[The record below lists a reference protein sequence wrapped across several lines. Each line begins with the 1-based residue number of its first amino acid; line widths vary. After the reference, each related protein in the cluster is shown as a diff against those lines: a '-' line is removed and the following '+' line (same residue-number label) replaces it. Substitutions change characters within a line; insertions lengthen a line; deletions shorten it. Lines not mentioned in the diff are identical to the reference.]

1 LRRHQ
6 PPPPIRR
13 QRRARGRFATTFEK
27 DVGGTIVYSDTAR
40 QIALIEGYSTLHG
53 RPVYGAIKGT
63 QRTTVDIEA
72 YTGTGFTAEEKAD
85 LIAAKKR
92 AMDVDAALAAE
103 NPNGPFKDGARFA
116 SSPNTPEWASEAA
129 RYWLGLLGL
138 DRRVYLTTTADAKGA
153 ELFGPYAAIRSAAVD
168 ANEKGSTR
176 QLPNGDFYIAF
187 DITGPRTSAKLEAL
201 AHEIGHILEKTAF
214 DSAPTETKNAIIKD
228 YNAWIEKAKNTKAK
242 DWPAEL
248 RAHTTGKL
256 TNINA
261 RDEAMVADL
270 PAYWHSFSEYFAD
283 QVSRW
288 ATTTD
293 KPLSVVDHFFKR
305 IAQAIRK
312 LMRAVTGKR
321 FGTAPAMQR
330 YLDALA
336 KKALPYGATKG
347 AETGGAETAPRRRQD
362 AYDILAGVIDGKIS
376 ASSGAATNAV
386 DRLNLAL
393 GSSKAGSEL
402 ARKLNAADF
411 GATGAKAKANRAL
424 LDQVSAFIDSKDEPR
439 FSLAPANRPMPKT
452 IDVDGVERPT
462 TNSDGKPIHPTEE
475 GVRNFWRWFGE
486 SKVVDDQ
493 GKPLVVY
500 HGTRGDFS
508 VFDAGRQGQSD
519 FGASGRGFY
528 FSQDPNTAN
537 VYAALSPGDG
547 APNIMPVSVSLK
559 IPYELGARLPQNEAE
574 SRLLT
579 ERVKAEGYDGIIV
592 RGADGVLDE
601 IVAFND
607 TQIKSAIGNNGDF
620 SPTNPDI
627 RFKTADQR
635 PTGDRLS
642 VDFLQA
648 RLNAV
653 TRHWPGLAQMPVK
666 VVGSER
672 GLPESVRAK
681 LREMRANGTEAIPRA
696 VYVPGDGL
704 YFVAPNI
711 ASTKEALLALAE
723 EAIGHHGL
731 RSVMGPQFEALLDR
745 VIDERRADVEAMAA
759 DYGLDMANLEQARE
773 AADEFL
779 AHQAR
784 LDTRETWFQGIVQA
798 IRQMLRKM
806 GVRLRLSD
814 GDIRALLAA
823 SNRYVTQGDARGA
836 LKARGRFGG
845 KTTTR
850 NQDARFS
857 ATGLDVNR
865 QNIGYH
871 YGDLGYAKDTVAGRM
886 SGSRGTGHFGTGVY
900 FTGSPQTTNNSRID
914 RSEQAVDLSEF
925 NLATPKNKEQADRL
939 HDALRS
945 VNQLMGRYEPW
956 WEEDGEWE
964 FGDNQ
969 KTLQSAAKNIK
980 QSLNLEQSQ
989 ESVEEVIK
997 KSVEESAPDY
1007 NSRATMNAY
1016 TDSASTRAMKALGFD
1031 GVDVRHIPE
1040 FDTFEYGTVV
1050 YREKLEATAN
1060 AGLDPVGAGAGGQ
1073 VRGAGVSAVSARQQ
1087 AIPLFPIQE
1096 SERAR
1101 RQRENAELTEILTV
1115 DAQALMRA
1123 FERINGEDLVHKQL
1137 RYDNI
1142 AERID
1147 SGEAIDSYPVVGA
1160 QYGFSIDDGRHR
1172 VAVAADRGMR
1182 IQIATN
1188 KASVARIRELT
1199 EGPDA
1204 GIDAESASN
1213 PLDADYFAAI
1223 ERGDMETAKRMVV
1236 EAALES
1242 GALVLSDDSGNVGY
1256 KVRRSP
1262 PPKKTITVYKAFRMR
1277 TGGSYPMFVGAKDD
1291 IPIGIW
1297 LDATEGGYHF
1307 KSTNGIEYVPA
1318 DTGDSIE
1325 IPDQAVRDDLIA
1337 HGYLPQGSKAKS
1349 VKAVAYRPGWHG
1361 GELPFFPQAGNKV
1374 WHKGKKLI
1382 PEAPDDYAYPN
1393 VHEFDTFMAEVEMDA
1408 DYNYLQE
1415 YLDTAARNKDGS
1427 INHKMSGLR
1436 HIPKGGFYEYA
1447 TNPLFKDRP
1456 DLGKWYI
1463 SGSVRINKVLTQDE
1477 VNRRLDEANVP
1488 RQLWNKRVDVQGR
1501 GKNKTITEGQFDV
1514 LDLDGLGY
1522 DPQFNH
1528 VHHKLLDPVTYDDNG
1543 QVIPLSQRFDR
1554 TKADVRF
1561 SLADID
1567 THQRTLKE
1575 ELTRRLKAL
1584 GDTTSTAERT
1594 MMKALGSLTVRMLA
1608 DVSQKV
1614 LPSAKRF
1621 VQAMSAY
1628 QTERNKMVDQAT
1640 RTAHDMLK
1648 HPGKEN
1654 RRLMALMNDSTV
1666 DGIDASLSAF
1676 VPKVADVTQGRMQ
1689 IRALRNQAA
1698 RIKRQ
1703 LQGDVT
1709 GLDVAALMQERE
1721 SALKRARQ
1729 IGADIRSDTKLAPK
1743 HKALHARFKALPEWA
1758 QVMYTKVRDDYQGM
1772 SERMEK
1778 AIMDTALG
1786 AQLDAERKILEQ
1798 IEASGL
1804 EDDAKETLRKAVH
1817 DGLYAL
1823 DANNDQLAVSVKPE
1837 ARKAIQDAG
1846 LETQART
1853 VMLGHLARGLTNK
1866 QAMIARV
1873 RSEFEAGRVEGV
1885 YFPLQRFGRFY
1896 AVFERQANDEDGQ
1909 PKVDTNG
1916 EPVMVKGFSMFESE
1930 YQMKLETPDIVA
1942 EGWTLKEQGYKV
1954 EAMKDLDG
1962 ASEGF
1967 VADVVSKLVDE
1978 GEANAADHV
1987 YQMYL
1992 ASLPFLS
1999 ARKHFIHR
2007 KKTAGYT
2014 NDLPRTYATNM
2025 AHLANQIARME
2036 ATPAFKGALNGM
2048 RQESKVGED
2057 HARAEQYLDE
2067 FQQRYEW
2074 IMNPGGSKLSSQITA
2089 LGFLWHLGVSP
2100 AAALVNLTQTAMV
2113 SFPEY
2118 AAKYGFRKSGAA
2130 LTRSMLEVL
2139 KMRTKGFKG
2148 RRDYDTWGSLTEDE
2162 RAAFRHWHDIGAID
2176 VTNVH
2181 SLMGLA
2187 EGDSSNYSPRVA
2199 KVMEWTGFLFQ
2210 EAEVINREATLLA
2223 GYRLAR
2229 EAGQSVEQA
2238 RESAAEAT
2246 WNSHGDYSSA
2256 NRARWVQGNTA
2267 RVLFQFK
2274 QYSQIITYYLARNAW
2289 NALKGAD
2296 AQTRT
2301 EARKRMAGVIG
2312 MTGLLAGSQG
2322 LPYAMT
2328 APMFMMANIVNALF
2342 GDDDDEDWDAET
2354 AWRAWL
2360 ADMGLAGVAIDRGA
2374 VNALT
2379 GVDLAN
2385 RVKLSDLWLR
2395 DQDDQLEGKNLYRS
2409 YLEMLAG
2416 PVVGGVGS
2424 SVFEAYR
2431 LAEEGHYQ
2439 RAAEKATPKFIKDVL
2454 TAARFGM
2461 EGGANNIKGDPITD
2475 LTPFEVFMK
2484 ASGFNADRLSAMYEM
2499 NSQAKTLEQ
2508 RILQRRTTLIA
2519 AYGMAALNGDA
2530 EGVRL
2535 AKQKIAAYNAKK
2547 PALPIDQ
2554 KSLRSSLK
2562 ARERYRE
2569 TSDSGIYLNPKLG
2582 YVRELTRVP
2591 L

>member
-1 LRRHQ
+1 M
-6 PPPPIRR
+6 P
-13 QRRARGRFATTFEK
+13 
-27 DVGGTIVYSDTAR
+27 
-40 QIALIEGYSTLHG
+40 
-53 RPVYGAIKGT
+53 
-63 QRTTVDIEA
+63 
-72 YTGTGFTAEEKAD
+72 
-85 LIAAKKR
+85 AA
-92 AMDVDAALAAE
+92 
-103 NPNGPFKDGARFA
+103 
-116 SSPNTPEWASEAA
+116 
-129 RYWLGLLGL
+129 
-138 DRRVYLTTTADAKGA
+138 
-153 ELFGPYAAIRSAAVD
+153 
-168 ANEKGSTR
+168 
-176 QLPNGDFYIAF
+176 
-187 DITGPRTSAKLEAL
+187 
-201 AHEIGHILEKTAF
+201 
-214 DSAPTETKNAIIKD
+214 
-228 YNAWIEKAKNTKAK
+228 
-242 DWPAEL
+242 
-248 RAHTTGKL
+248 
-256 TNINA
+256 
-261 RDEAMVADL
+261 
-270 PAYWHSFSEYFAD
+270 
-283 QVSRW
+283 
-288 ATTTD
+288 
-293 KPLSVVDHFFKR
+293 
-305 IAQAIRK
+305 
-312 LMRAVTGKR
+312 
-321 FGTAPAMQR
+321 
-330 YLDALA
+330 
-336 KKALPYGATKG
+336 
-347 AETGGAETAPRRRQD
+347 
-362 AYDILAGVIDGKIS
+362 
-376 ASSGAATNAV
+376 
-386 DRLNLAL
+386 
-393 GSSKAGSEL
+393 
-402 ARKLNAADF
+402 
-411 GATGAKAKANRAL
+411 
-424 LDQVSAFIDSKDEPR
+424 
-439 FSLAPANRPMPKT
+439 
-452 IDVDGVERPT
+452 
-462 TNSDGKPIHPTEE
+462 
-475 GVRNFWRWFGE
+475 
-486 SKVVDDQ
+486 
-493 GKPLVVY
+493 
-500 HGTRGDFS
+500 
-508 VFDAGRQGQSD
+508 
-519 FGASGRGFY
+519 
-528 FSQDPNTAN
+528 
-537 VYAALSPGDG
+537 
-547 APNIMPVSVSLK
+547 
-559 IPYELGARLPQNEAE
+559 
-574 SRLLT
+574 
-579 ERVKAEGYDGIIV
+579 
-592 RGADGVLDE
+592 
-601 IVAFND
+601 
-607 TQIKSAIGNNGDF
+607 
-620 SPTNPDI
+620 
-627 RFKTADQR
+627 
-635 PTGDRLS
+635 GDRLT

-648 RLNAV
+648 KLSAV
-653 TRHWPGLAQMPVK
+653 TRHWPGLAQMPAK

-672 GLPESVRAK
+672 ALPEAVRAK
-681 LREMRANGTEAIPRA
+681 LREMRAKGQQAIPRA
-696 VYVPGDGL
+696 VYVPNDGL

-731 RSVMGPQFEALLDR
+731 RAVMGPQFDALLDR
-745 VIDERRADVEAMAA
+745 VADERSADVAAMARE
-759 DYGLDMANLEQARE
+759 YGLDMERTEQRRE
-773 AADEFL
+773 AAEEYL

-798 IRQMLRKM
+798 IRQMLRKL

-814 GDIRALLAA
+814 GDIRELLAA

-836 LKARGRFGG
+836 LRARGRFGEG
-845 KTTTR
+845 ATGR
-850 NQDARFS
+850 NQDARFMFAGRKAKGAELRS
-857 ATGLDVNR
+857 LVGALNRAKVGEDREAIRQETGWFQGEDGKWRFEINDDQAAFKV
-865 QNIGYH
+865 G
-871 YGDLGYAKDTVAGRM
+871 VAGDRVSDILPEYGKRPLGEILDHPALFAAYPDLASLPVRGEPRKDGGSYDSEKRVLSLNARM
-886 SGSRGTGHFGTGVY
+886 YLDDPRGQDALSVLLHEIQHGIQYVEGFAIG
-900 FTGSPQTTNNSRID
+900 GSPGQFAFDEGMDQSSRQDAGQRIKEFERQALDGQTLYEITEEAYDLVADDAITEAEAQARID
-914 RSEQAVDLSEF
+914 QA
-925 NLATPKNKEQADRL
+925 
-939 HDALRS
+939 
-945 VNQLMGRYEPW
+945 
-956 WEEDGEWE
+956 
-964 FGDNQ
+964 
-969 KTLQSAAKNIK
+969 
-980 QSLNLEQSQ
+980 
-989 ESVEEVIK
+989 
-997 KSVEESAPDY
+997 
-1007 NSRATMNAY
+1007 NA
-1016 TDSASTRAMKALGFD
+1016 
-1031 GVDVRHIPE
+1031 
-1040 FDTFEYGTVV
+1040 
-1050 YREKLEATAN
+1050 KLEAAMAADPFYQNDLKRARQPVLSAGERYRRLAGEAEARNTQARQRMTAEQRRATPPSQTADVAADDVIVMFNGKEVANAPRPSN

-1073 VRGAGVSAVSARQQ
+1073 VRGAGVSGVSSLSERLRQKGPDTPHEAVYPNNTYDDKRYLIPSIKLRSGATIDFAYDSARKVHLPPEHAKVLKEMMRLLVSTLQLDRDGVMVTFESGMRGRGVASGRDITIKLEVLRQWIRSGLSDKVTLGEMAELLSHELVHVWQEQRGALGRDAERRLTWDGQARDANGRLYEALPHHARPWEAEAIDLQGVLAKRIIDDLVGQQIVDPSLSPASTKPKHVQSITEKEQ
-1087 AIPLFPIQE
+1087 AIEQQTGIDPV
-1096 SERAR
+1096 SERATATAAPDQPVFPIEESR
-1101 RQRENAELTEILTV
+1101 RNREARERMGLDVLMTV
-1115 DAQALMRA
+1115 DAGALQRVFERERGEALM
-1123 FERINGEDLVHKQL
+1123 HKAMRGDNL
-1137 RYDNI
+1137 RELLDQ
-1142 AERID
+1142 
-1147 SGEAIDSYPVVGA
+1147 GTAIDAYPVVGA
-1160 QYGFSIDDGRHR
+1160 QYGFNIDDGRHR
-1172 VAVAADRGMR
+1172 VGVAAERGMR
-1182 IQIATN
+1182 ITIATN
-1188 KASVARIRELT
+1188 KDSEAALRTLL
-1199 EGPDA
+1199 
-1204 GIDAESASN
+1204 AEAEQDSTQADPIN
-1213 PLDADYFAAI
+1213 PIDADYFAAI
-1223 ERGDMETAKRMVV
+1223 ERGDMAAVERMVQ
-1236 EAALES
+1236 AAAEKA
-1242 GALVLSDDSGNVGY
+1242 GVPIINEEGVTAY
-1256 KVRRSP
+1256 RVRRTA
-1262 PPKKTITVYKAFRMR
+1262 PPKKTQKAYKLFRVKK
-1277 TGGSYPMFVGAKDD
+1277 GQPGEVFALFVGANDPLPQD
-1291 IPIGIW
+1291 VW
-1297 LDATEGGYHF
+1297 LDAIAGPQAGTNKSGGAMV
-1307 KSTNGIEYVPA
+1307 KSKLGP
-1318 DTGDSIE
+1318 
-1325 IPDQAVRDDLIA
+1325 L
-1337 HGYLPQGSKAKS
+1337 
-1349 VKAVAYRPGWHG
+1349 AYRPGWH
-1361 GELPFFPQAGNKV
+1361 AGDVPLATHIGAKQSKTGDIIGRKEDEV
-1374 WHKGKKLI
+1374 W
-1382 PEAPDDYAYPN
+1382 
-1393 VHEFDTFMAEVEMDA
+1393 AEVEMA
-1408 DYNYLQE
+1408 DDNPKWAEL
-1415 YLDTAARNKDGS
+1415 ARQNGTLANGQFSMAKADVKEMPVDGMYRY
-1427 INHKMSGLR
+1427 K
-1436 HIPKGGFYEYA
+1436 
-1447 TNPLFKDRP
+1447 TNPNMT
-1456 DLGKWYI
+1456 GQWII
-1463 SGSVRINKVLTQDE
+1463 SGSMKINRILSEQE
-1477 VNRRLDEANVP
+1477 VNQILQGADMPTMPWTRKTDA
-1488 RQLWNKRVDVQGR
+1488 KVDPYV
-1501 GKNKTITEGQFDV
+1501 V
-1514 LDLDGLGY
+1514 APLDLARWGLETN
-1522 DPQFNH
+1522 PAVNQR
-1528 VHHKLLDPVTYDDNG
+1528 KLLDPITYDDNG
-1543 QVIPLSQRFDR
+1543 QIIPLSQRFDR

-1698 RIKRQ
+1698 QIKRQ

-2014 NDLPRTYATNM
+2014 NDLPRTYASNM

-2187 EGDSSNYSPRVA
+2187 EGDSTNYSPRVA
-2199 KVMEWTGFLFQ
+2199 KVMEASGFLFQ

-2328 APMFMMANIVNALF
+2328 APMFMMANIVQALF

-2424 SVFEAYR
+2424 SVFEAMR

-2461 EGGANNIKGDPITD
+2461 EGGANNLKGEPITD

-2519 AYGMAALNGDA
+2519 AYGMAALNGDV
-2530 EGVRL
+2530 EGVQR

-2547 PALPIDQ
+2547 PAMPIDQ